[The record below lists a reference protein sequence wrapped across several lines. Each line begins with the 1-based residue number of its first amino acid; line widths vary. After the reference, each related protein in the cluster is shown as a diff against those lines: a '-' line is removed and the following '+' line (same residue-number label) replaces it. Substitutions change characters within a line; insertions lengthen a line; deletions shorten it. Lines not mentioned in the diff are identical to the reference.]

1 MIGWEKRVLLRH
13 YLAQGLTKA
22 VIAERLG
29 INRRTINRWI
39 SKGATST
46 ETSMRRFLGMDRG
59 RRCRPSSIPSSR
71 SSRPG

>member
-29 INRRTINRWI
+29 INRRTITRG
-39 SKGATST
+39 SRRATST
-46 ETSMRRFLGMDRG
+46 ETSMPRFLGMDRG
-59 RRCRPSSIPSSR
+59 RRCRPSSMPSSR